1 MAIGNPFQ
9 QKNSL
14 CFNKMKLIDSI
25 HEASKDP
32 RRAQEIASKSSIA
45 LIVDAV
51 VLAAL
56 ILGAIW
62 LLKSAS
68 KVFSGEVTTAIE
80 AFVVFLFIVVIGGGL
95 FILVRTILHAIPVC
109 IHAINQIE
117 GKTGEDVMLPFPV
130 EETKQEPTQVNITNI
145 AIQNN
150 VHTQNTIVANHNV
163 TVLPS
168 APHVD
173 SMPDDNETTV
183 NEEETFISLFTDNV
197 KDVEGMENAT
207 IQLLKDGE
215 SNSDIVIIFYALVKL
230 NAIMNNQAA
239 FIRNYPLGACPMG
252 RSEFSKLKSAV
263 SQAIRKKYEECNDK
277 EDIYQEKFKNIKA
290 ELSQYCK
297 KSLKKF

>member
-25 HEASKDP
+25 HEASTDP

-56 ILGAIW
+56 ILGAVW
-62 LLKSAS
+62 LLISAS

-80 AFVVFLFIVVIGGGL
+80 ALVIFLFIVVIGGGL

-109 IHAINQIE
+109 IHAINQIK

-130 EETKQEPTQVNITNI
+130 EETKQEPTQVNITN
-145 AIQNN
+145 
-150 VHTQNTIVANHNV
+150 
-163 TVLPS
+163 
-168 APHVD
+168 
-173 SMPDDNETTV
+173 NETTV

-239 FIRNYPLGACPMG
+239 FIRNYPIGACPMG

>member
-1 MAIGNPFQ
+1 
-9 QKNSL
+9 
-14 CFNKMKLIDSI
+14 MKLIDSI
-25 HEASKDP
+25 NEVWMDP
-32 RRAQEIASKSSIA
+32 RKARKIVQRSYIALFVDA
-45 LIVDAV
+45 LIVV
-51 VLAAL
+51 AL
-56 ILGAIW
+56 IIGVDKLV
-62 LLKSAS
+62 SMVS
-68 KVFSGEVTTAIE
+68 EVFTGEVTPVMESFLI
-80 AFVVFLFIVVIGGGL
+80 FLLVVFVGGSIFFIVRL
-95 FILVRTILHAIPVC
+95 ILNIIPLL
-109 IHAINQIE
+109 IYAYGHI
-117 GKTGEDVMLPFPV
+117 KDRTGEEVTLPYSAEDAKSV
-130 EETKQEPTQVNITNI
+130 PTGSNVTNI

-168 APHVD
+168 APPVD